1 MVPCNFRDTSG
12 YLNCHIYYL
21 SPPNRT
27 QEVQKYGER
36 ESKQKVMT
44 MIRIIE
50 AKIPANANGD
60 SILTLAYNLPGV
72 SNHAFKLF
80 LDNLVTLTT
89 LRGDCEWTSF
99 TLSFS
104 FRF

>member
-1 MVPCNFRDTSG
+1 
-12 YLNCHIYYL
+12 
-21 SPPNRT
+21 
-27 QEVQKYGER
+27 
-36 ESKQKVMT
+36 MT

-80 LDNLVTLTT
+80 LDNTNGKPNGKGEEH
-89 LRGDCEWTSF
+89 RAK
-99 TLSFS
+99 
-104 FRF
+104 